1 MKNNLYIITN
11 ENISQ
16 RNDIYKSDNIDM
28 KSIPESLQKLNFE
41 VNLLGRKSR
50 LERSK
55 SINLKKIKIFSNI
68 FSYILALV
76 KTYKNINNN
85 YLIIS
90 ISPYTFLAIIFLK
103 LFKKKYF
110 IYLKNDGYEEYKSIL
125 GFYGPIIYHIMFTI
139 AVKSSFLIACRK
151 HLLRKRNGNVVSP
164 SQLNKKWF
172 ANQNKKIIESKKLL
186 YVGRM
191 RVEKGIFSLIDILKK
206 SNLNLTIVT
215 PEKKNKIFTISKNIS
230 IINFENKNDEIIKFY
245 DEHKIF
251 ILPSFTEAH
260 PQVLDEALARNKP
273 VIIFQEI
280 SHVIR
285 SRKGIFSTKR
295 NIESLQKTVDYIIQ
309 NYQDIQKKIKMNKLP
324 TKEKFIEE
332 LKSIILKN
340 K

>member
-110 IYLKNDGYEEYKSIL
+110 IYLRSDGYEEYKSIL

-139 AVKSSFLIACRK
+139 LIACRK

-230 IINFENKNDEIIKFY
+230 IINFENKNDKIIKFY

>member
-1 MKNNLYIITN
+1 
-11 ENISQ
+11 
-16 RNDIYKSDNIDM
+16 
-28 KSIPESLQKLNFE
+28 
-41 VNLLGRKSR
+41 
-50 LERSK
+50 
-55 SINLKKIKIFSNI
+55 
-68 FSYILALV
+68 
-76 KTYKNINNN
+76 
-85 YLIIS
+85 
-90 ISPYTFLAIIFLK
+90 
-103 LFKKKYF
+103 
-110 IYLKNDGYEEYKSIL
+110 
-125 GFYGPIIYHIMFTI
+125 
-139 AVKSSFLIACRK
+139 
-151 HLLRKRNGNVVSP
+151 
-164 SQLNKKWF
+164 
-172 ANQNKKIIESKKLL
+172 
-186 YVGRM
+186 M

-309 NYQDIQKKIKMNKLP
+309 N
-324 TKEKFIEE
+324 
-332 LKSIILKN
+332 
-340 K
+340 